1 MSFFNSKEEVINIE
15 LTSYGKYLLSKGL
28 LKPAYYSFH
37 DEDILY
43 DAEYVDVN
51 ENVNFSEVRIQEE
64 TPYLKPVYSF
74 KSPKPF
80 LDKSINQNQ
89 ILSYIDT
96 INEYKV
102 DYFDNSLGDSS
113 IYNLYVP
120 AWDVQCLSKDV
131 DSVLLTFGDNLKIP
145 QINCSLTASL
155 IKLTEQE
162 LNNNPALSSIVS
174 LENSLF
180 TSDSN
185 VYLVQ
190 SDDIVFKIEEEN
202 TDADYDKF
210 DIEVFEI
217 VETNNGTEGY
227 SQMKFLKE
235 QKYVNDNNI
244 LELIKNSVNLRQLD
258 TTYAD
263 KYFELNLDKNIEN
276 SVVCKNILLSTKNQD
291 QIFTDIKICDG
302 TQIKYSTNDL
312 YKIITDN
319 ATGKNC

>member
-43 DAEYVDVN
+43 DAEYADVN

-80 LDKSINQNQ
+80 LDKAVNQNQ

-102 DYFDNSLGDSS
+102 EYFDNSLGDSS
-113 IYNLYVP
+113 IYNLYIP
-120 AWDVQCLSKDV
+120 AWDVQCLSKNI
-131 DSVLLTFGDNLKIP
+131 DSVSLTFGDNLKIP

-162 LNNNPALSSIVS
+162 LNNNPTLSSVVS

-180 TSDSN
+180 TNDSN
-185 VYLVQ
+185 VYIAQ
-190 SDDIVFKIEEEN
+190 SEDIVFMIEEEN
-202 TDADYDKF
+202 TDAEYDKF

-217 VETNNGTEGY
+217 IENNDGVEGY

-235 QKYVNDNNI
+235 QKYVNENNI
-244 LELIKNSVNLRQLD
+244 LEIIKNSISLQQID
-258 TTYAD
+258 TTYSD
-263 KYFELNLDKNIEN
+263 KYFELNLDKNISN

-291 QIFTDIKICDG
+291 QIFTDISICDN
-302 TQIKYSTNDL
+302 TQTKYSTNDL